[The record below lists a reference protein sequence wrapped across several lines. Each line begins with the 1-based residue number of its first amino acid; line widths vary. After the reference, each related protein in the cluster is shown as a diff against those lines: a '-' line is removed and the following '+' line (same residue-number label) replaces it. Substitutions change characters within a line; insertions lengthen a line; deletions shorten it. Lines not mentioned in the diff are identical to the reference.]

1 MVNIAKT
8 GPLFGRKKGRD
19 LKPFVEGTIG
29 ETENLPFLPLFGG
42 KPRGQLFSGFSL
54 IELLVVLSILSLLAV
69 LILAVFQKVREASYS
84 TVCLGNLKQM
94 GSAIGLY
101 REDWDDLFPLAVD
114 FVDAF
119 SPEGWRHHPFI
130 PDAYQQ
136 VNSLTNH
143 RRFLPVVLRSY
154 LPVHPKPFLKLGPK
168 FQRASSPLTS
178 ETWRCPADNG
188 LNFVVFYTILG
199 GAPTS
204 HLTAYEVYGMSYG
217 YRTELGLLQKPV
229 TSLREPSKINVVMDA
244 GGYWHPRYRRGPRQ
258 EGDPGDFPRWSF
270 NVLFADGRAKNITS
284 TEYFHAWGHT
294 LEDRSPFEGD

>member
-1 MVNIAKT
+1 MGGGKQTIQ
-8 GPLFGRKKGRD
+8 GLLWG
-19 LKPFVEGTIG
+19 GTIRATG
-29 ETENLPFLPLFGG
+29 SFSSLSLCRR
-42 KPRGQLFSGFSL
+42 KPRNRSFSGFSL
-54 IELLVVLSILSLLAV
+54 IELLVVLSILSLLAS
-69 LILAVFQKVREASYS
+69 LILVVFQKVRGASYT
-84 TVCLGNLKQM
+84 TVCLGNLKQI
-94 GSAIGLY
+94 GSAISLY

-114 FVDAF
+114 FADAF

-136 VNSLTNH
+136 VNSLTEH
-143 RRFLPVVLRSY
+143 QRFLPVVLRTY
-154 LPVHPKPFLKLGPK
+154 LPVHPKPSLGLGPE

-188 LNFVVFYTILG
+188 LNFVVFHTILG

-229 TSLREPSKINVVMDA
+229 TSLREPSNINVVMDA
-244 GGYWHPRYRRGPRQ
+244 GGYWHPRYHRPPRQ
-258 EGDPGDFPRWSF
+258 EGDQRDFHRWSF
-270 NVLFADGRAKNITS
+270 NVLFADGRAKNVTS
-284 TEYFHAWGHT
+284 AEYFRAWGYT